1 MMRTE
6 NSMKLTEN
14 RLGRVV
20 LHLKCLARGGKWLW
34 HLAGLRRE
42 LFGRS
47 RTSIVLVAGFVVS
60 LGCMAANSTGYY
72 SEPFRP
78 QFHFTPEKNWM
89 NDPNGLVYYEGEYHL
104 FYQYNPF
111 GDKWGHMSW
120 GHAVSPD
127 LVHWQHLPLALAE
140 ENGVMIFSGSAVV
153 DWKNTSGFGKDG
165 KPPLVALYAGNY
177 TEKPLQNE
185 NIAYSNDRG
194 RTWTKYSGNP
204 VIDIGSKDFRDP
216 KIFWYEPMNQWVMVV
231 ALSADHKIRL
241 YASKDLKQWERLSD
255 FGPAGAISGV
265 WECPDLFPLPLDAN
279 ANQIKWVL
287 VVNAG
292 SGAPAGGT
300 GAQYFIGNFD
310 GTNFIQD
317 APLSPSSRPAATDE
331 VLADFEGDNYGDW
344 KVTGTAFGSGP
355 VRPDASVTG
364 YVGRKIVDSFGSGD
378 SDQGTLTSPKFTV
391 DRDYLGFLM
400 GGGNH
405 PGKVGVNLLVNGVV
419 EKTTTGNNSPVLK
432 WHSWDVRKYRGKKVQ
447 LEIFDNYTNSD
458 WGHIYMDQIVL
469 GNSPAQAPVD
479 NALWADYGPDFYA
492 AVSWFNMPKSDN
504 RRVWIGWM
512 NNWQY
517 GQDLPTNP
525 WRSEMS
531 VPREISLTTT
541 SEGIRLVQQPV
552 AELDQLREPL
562 PLTFSGGSFA
572 DAASWLASRTN
583 LPPLLDIEMT
593 FTNVSVECPFAVI
606 IHTGQ
611 NQQTSIA
618 CEPALKQLVV
628 DRRQSGLTAF
638 HPDFSGRY
646 QAPLDLDGGVYKLRL
661 LLDSSSLE
669 TFAQEGKVVLSTLIF
684 PSPGPRSLSMIL
696 GRGGKPYVSGI
707 TIYKMKSAWSAKPL
721 SESKP

>member
-1 MMRTE
+1 
-6 NSMKLTEN
+6 
-14 RLGRVV
+14 
-20 LHLKCLARGGKWLW
+20 
-34 HLAGLRRE
+34 
-42 LFGRS
+42 
-47 RTSIVLVAGFVVS
+47 
-60 LGCMAANSTGYY
+60 
-72 SEPFRP
+72 
-78 QFHFTPEKNWM
+78 M

-165 KPPLVALYAGNY
+165 KPPLVAIYAGNY

-216 KIFWYEPMNQWVMVV
+216 KVFWYEPMNQWVMVV
-231 ALSADHKIRL
+231 ALSVEHKIRL
-241 YASKDLKQWERLSD
+241 YASKDLKQWKKLSD
-255 FGPAGAISGV
+255 FGPAGATSGV
-265 WECPDLFPLPLDAN
+265 WECPDLFSLPLDSN
-279 ANQIKWVL
+279 TNQMKWVL
-287 VVNAG
+287 VVNVG

-300 GAQYFIGNFD
+300 GAQYFIGGFD
-310 GTNFIQD
+310 GTNFTQ
-317 APLSPSSRPAATDE
+317 AAVFSPSSKPAAASDE

-344 KVTGTAFGSGP
+344 KVTGNAFGSGP
-355 VRPDASVTG
+355 VHPDASVTK

-378 SDQGTLTSPKFTV
+378 GDQGTLTSPEFTV
-391 DRDYLGFLM
+391 DRDYLGFLI

-405 PGKVGVNLLVNGVV
+405 PGKVGVNLLVNGGV
-419 EKTTTGNNSPVLK
+419 EKTTTGNNSSALQ
-432 WHSWDVRKYRGKKVQ
+432 WQSWDVRKYRGKKAQ

-458 WGHIYMDQIVL
+458 WGHIYLDQIVL
-469 GNSPAQAPVD
+469 ANSPAQAPVD
-479 NALWADYGPDFYA
+479 NAQWADYGPDYYA
-492 AVSWFNMPKSDN
+492 AVSWSEMPKSDN

-525 WRSEMS
+525 WRSAMS
-531 VPREISLTTT
+531 VPRTLALNSTA
-541 SEGIRLVQQPV
+541 EGVRLVQQPV
-552 AELDQLREPL
+552 TELSQLREPS

-572 DAASWLASRTN
+572 EAARWLASRTN

-593 FTNVSVECPFAVI
+593 FTNVSVRSPFAVI

-611 NQQTSIA
+611 NQQISIA
-618 CEPALKQLVV
+618 CEPALKLLAI

-646 QAPLDLDGGVYKLRL
+646 QAPLPLVDGVCKLRL

-669 TFAQEGKVVLSTLIF
+669 TFAQDGEVVLSTLIF
-684 PSPGPRSLSMIL
+684 PSQEPRSLSMTL
-696 GRGGKPYVSGI
+696 GRGDKPFVSGI
-707 TIYKMKSAWSAKPL
+707 TIYKMKSAWSVKPL